1 MYIINMDTVDE
12 IIPRRWFSLCGFIIE
27 KAPKN
32 YVPKILSSDKK
43 DMVELVRP
51 EPSPIIPTQIKS

>member
-1 MYIINMDTVDE
+1 MYD
-12 IIPRRWFSLCGFIIE
+12 FIIE

-32 YVPKILSSDKK
+32 YVPKILSSGNK
-43 DMVELVRP
+43 DMVKLVRP